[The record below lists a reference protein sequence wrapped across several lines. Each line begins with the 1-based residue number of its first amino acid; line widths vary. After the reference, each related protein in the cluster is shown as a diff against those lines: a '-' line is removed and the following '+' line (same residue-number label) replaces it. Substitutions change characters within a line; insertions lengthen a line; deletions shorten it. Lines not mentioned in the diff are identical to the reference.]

1 MTSSTKYKVSIV
13 GDAGVGKTTWLK
25 RHRTG
30 KFTTNY
36 IATMGVEVHPLSF
49 YSNKGQVI
57 LNTWDC
63 AGQEKLRGE
72 KEGYWTGSDAII
84 VMFDVTSKT
93 SFKSVCKW
101 IKDVRKAVP
110 IAQIIVVKPQNVPV
124 SKWDEEGIEYCELS
138 SYSNYN
144 FEKPLL
150 SICRRIKGDDFK
162 FDKVD
167 DESSSQVSER
177 SSQLTLQKFHCRD
190 QLPKQEEIQ
199 LHQKVDFN
207 NEYKLD
213 NETLQK
219 CMELVNSKE

>member
-25 RHRTG
+25 RHCTG

-63 AGQEKLRGE
+63 AGQEKLGGE

-110 IAQIIVVKPQNVPV
+110 IAQIIVVGTKIDCKGRVVKLQNIPV
-124 SKWDEEGIEYCELS
+124 SKWDEEGIEYFELS
-138 SYSNYN
+138 SYSSYN

-190 QLPKQEEIQ
+190 
-199 LHQKVDFN
+199 
-207 NEYKLD
+207 
-213 NETLQK
+213 
-219 CMELVNSKE
+219 